1 MRKGEGEEMLPLRGS
16 PSSLSPKL
24 TDIDNVEGQPVQE
37 GVAHQLGKEQ
47 AQGELHHALAGEEG
61 TSETSF
67 SQPPP
72 FSALGM
78 GPRCPGFAVPSIPAL
93 TGIRSAPRKLMASG
107 SSAGS
112 LGLLE
117 WSPLLWPERLRGP
130 SLEVTASGSFSLVVT
145 PPGSS
150 SEPI

>member
-1 MRKGEGEEMLPLRGS
+1 MVGFPHFLPCGCSEFAL
-16 PSSLSPKL
+16 SSL
-24 TDIDNVEGQPVQE
+24 
-37 GVAHQLGKEQ
+37 
-47 AQGELHHALAGEEG
+47 
-61 TSETSF
+61 
-67 SQPPP
+67 
-72 FSALGM
+72 
-78 GPRCPGFAVPSIPAL
+78 PAL

-117 WSPLLWPERLRGP
+117 WSTLLWPDRLSGP

-150 SEPI
+150 SEAI